1 MGRVIICPVCN
12 GSGIVRMFELTPAVV
27 EWSSVMDTERSSETV
42 PAPSVTEARCTA
54 CGGSGAADPRRARTI
69 LVGSLAS
76 ALADELDGLDIDDAR
91 RALDKLEA
99 WGWLR

>member
-12 GSGIVRMFELTPAVV
+12 GSGIVRMFELAPVVV
-27 EWSSVMDTERSSETV
+27 EWASVETA

-91 RALDKLEA
+91 RAVDKLEA